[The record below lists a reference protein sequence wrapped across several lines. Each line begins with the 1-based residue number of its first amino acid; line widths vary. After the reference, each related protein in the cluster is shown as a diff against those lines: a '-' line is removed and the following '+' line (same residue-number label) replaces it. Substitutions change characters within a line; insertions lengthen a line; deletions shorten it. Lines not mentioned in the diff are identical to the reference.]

1 MPSFLGELK
10 RRKVFQVAAV
20 YAVVAWLLVQ
30 IVVAVQVPLG
40 LPAWFATAVI
50 VLLAVGFPIAVILG
64 WAFDL
69 TPQGLKAA
77 SQTAPHESVPPPGQR
92 LNYITHALV
101 LLAVGFLVVDQYVL
115 EPHQSADGPALSAR
129 MLGDEMPGTVQRA
142 YIDLGAT
149 ESLPNGLGAAIAL
162 SEDGTS
168 LVYMVRREGVNTL
181 YLRPMD
187 SLESTP
193 IQGARAP
200 RNPFVSPDGEWIGYT
215 SGYGR
220 LERVPTRGGAPQ
232 VLAQTGAGFLF
243 TGAWDSQDSVV
254 FSEFGASGW
263 VIARMSAN
271 GGEAH
276 VVTTEP
282 AAGSQHLHPHPLPNA
297 GLLFSVRSNSGQRF
311 AVAAFSPGLD
321 GYRTIV
327 DEGYD
332 AQFVPTGH
340 VVFGRSGT
348 LWAVPFDADR
358 LEVTG
363 EAVPVVDGVQTD
375 SESGLAVYAV
385 SASNGGTLVYL
396 PGADTSNRADRTP
409 VWVDRNGH
417 EEPTGI
423 PPGAYRDPRLSP
435 DGRLLA
441 MTVAD
446 SEQTDIWIYDVET
459 GSPTRLT
466 FDSGNEASPRWSPEG
481 DRVLFWSDRDG
492 GGLFA
497 KRADGSGQAVQLT
510 RSALGQSPDA
520 LTRDGRELVITQEV
534 QGTQSDLYV
543 VDLESDAEPRPLL
556 ATDWD
561 EDFAAL
567 SPNGR
572 WLAYEDNLNSATPH
586 VVIRRYP
593 AVADGQWQVAVAG
606 SAAPIWR
613 ADGKEL
619 FFWDIATR
627 SAVMSVTFDGTGATP
642 EIGSPQSVFNNN
654 AYSWDKWG
662 FDVAPN
668 GQRFLMLKYPER
680 AAAQAQTHL
689 VVVTNWFK
697 ELTRQAPRRD
707 GQ

>member
-1 MPSFLGELK
+1 
-10 RRKVFQVAAV
+10 
-20 YAVVAWLLVQ
+20 
-30 IVVAVQVPLG
+30 
-40 LPAWFATAVI
+40 
-50 VLLAVGFPIAVILG
+50 
-64 WAFDL
+64 
-69 TPQGLKAA
+69 
-77 SQTAPHESVPPPGQR
+77 
-92 LNYITHALV
+92 
-101 LLAVGFLVVDQYVL
+101 
-115 EPHQSADGPALSAR
+115 
-129 MLGDEMPGTVQRA
+129 
-142 YIDLGAT
+142 
-149 ESLPNGLGAAIAL
+149 
-162 SEDGTS
+162 
-168 LVYMVRREGVNTL
+168 
-181 YLRPMD
+181 
-187 SLESTP
+187 
-193 IQGARAP
+193 
-200 RNPFVSPDGEWIGYT
+200 
-215 SGYGR
+215 
-220 LERVPTRGGAPQ
+220 
-232 VLAQTGAGFLF
+232 
-243 TGAWDSQDSVV
+243 
-254 FSEFGASGW
+254 
-263 VIARMSAN
+263 
-271 GGEAH
+271 
-276 VVTTEP
+276 
-282 AAGSQHLHPHPLPNA
+282 
-297 GLLFSVRSNSGQRF
+297 
-311 AVAAFSPGLD
+311 
-321 GYRTIV
+321 
-327 DEGYD
+327 
-332 AQFVPTGH
+332 
-340 VVFGRSGT
+340 
-348 LWAVPFDADR
+348 
-358 LEVTG
+358 
-363 EAVPVVDGVQTD
+363 
-375 SESGLAVYAV
+375 
-385 SASNGGTLVYL
+385 
-396 PGADTSNRADRTP
+396 
-409 VWVDRNGH
+409 
-417 EEPTGI
+417 
-423 PPGAYRDPRLSP
+423 
-435 DGRLLA
+435 